1 MPSAARSKPFRPLQ
15 SVPRREKRLAC
26 EARSSTRKEREAKRR
41 VSHATQREAHPS
53 AARHMQTL
61 PALRLSLA
69 SSPSSAGLMNTLAR
83 PCRAHALQLVVVARP
98 PPSHTHITNH
108 TPCCR
113 PLLLLPSPSIP
124 LPSLLPFAPS
134 EMPSPPSL
142 AHTLAAAMRARAHA
156 AITLRCVAGERD
168 STDHIQH
175 THITS
180 HTRIQRAKSE
190 RRTHI
195 ICGRRTGES
204 GNIISTSYNV
214 LR

>member
-98 PPSHTHITNH
+98 PPSHTHTHTQSHITH
-108 TPCCR
+108 LVAAHYCCCR
-113 PLLLLPSPSIP
+113 RQIP
-124 LPSLLPFAPS
+124 LPSLLPFPPS
-134 EMPSPPSL
+134 EMPSTPPL
-142 AHTLAAAMRARAHA
+142 AHTLAVPCARAHA
-156 AITLRCVAGERD
+156 GITLRCVAGERD

-175 THITS
+175 TSHTS
-180 HTRIQRAKSE
+180 HTRIQRAKNE

-195 ICGRRTGES
+195 ICGRRTVES
-204 GNIISTSYNV
+204 GIYHKYV
-214 LR
+214 L

>member
-98 PPSHTHITNH
+98 PPSHTHNH
-108 TPCCR
+108 TSHT
-113 PLLLLPSPSIP
+113 LLPPITAVAVARSHCHPFSPSP
-124 LPSLLPFAPS
+124 PP

-142 AHTLAAAMRARAHA
+142 AHTLAAAMRARALCCHYA
-156 AITLRCVAGERD
+156 ALCPG
-168 STDHIQH
+168 
-175 THITS
+175 
-180 HTRIQRAKSE
+180 
-190 RRTHI
+190 
-195 ICGRRTGES
+195 
-204 GNIISTSYNV
+204 
-214 LR
+214 

>member
-98 PPSHTHITNH
+98 PPSHTHHTSHTLLPPITAVCRRH
-108 TPCCR
+108 PSHCHPFSPSPRQRCR
-113 PLLLLPSPSIP
+113 PR
-124 LPSLLPFAPS
+124 
-134 EMPSPPSL
+134 PSL

-156 AITLRCVAGERD
+156 AITLRCVPGERD

-175 THITS
+175 TSHTSHITS
-180 HTRIQRAKSE
+180 QGYSA
-190 RRTHI
+190 RRT
-195 ICGRRTGES
+195 S
-204 GNIISTSYNV
+204 GGHT
-214 LR
+214 